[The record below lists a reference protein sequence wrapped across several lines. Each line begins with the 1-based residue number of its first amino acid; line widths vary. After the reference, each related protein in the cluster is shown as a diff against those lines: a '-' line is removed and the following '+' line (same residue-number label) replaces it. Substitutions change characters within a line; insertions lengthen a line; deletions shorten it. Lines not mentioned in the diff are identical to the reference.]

1 MNRTLGDR
9 TMPATEIDFS
19 RFTLRK
25 DLPAH
30 RQVAAYLKALI
41 ALGHL
46 TPGDTIP
53 APSALAY
60 RVKVGPAEIK
70 RAYAELSERGFL
82 VSQGSKWAVS
92 DDHVAAGNPGELGD
106 LCDRMWDLVVEA
118 RKAGMTRAE
127 IQRMFATLLDRS

>member
-1 MNRTLGDR
+1 
-9 TMPATEIDFS
+9 MPVTEIDFS

-46 TPGDTIP
+46 TPGDAIP
-53 APSALAY
+53 SPSALGY
-60 RVKVGPAEIK
+60 RLKVGASEVK

-82 VSQGSKWAVS
+82 VSQGPKWAVS
-92 DDHVAAGNPGELGD
+92 DEHVASGNPSELED

-127 IQRMFATLLDRS
+127 LQRMFTSLLDRS

>member
-1 MNRTLGDR
+1 
-9 TMPATEIDFS
+9 MPATEIDFS

-25 DLPAH
+25 DLPPH

-46 TPGDTIP
+46 VPGDTLP

-60 RVKVGPAEIK
+60 RTKVGPGEVK
-70 RAYAELSERGFL
+70 RAYAELSTRGFL
-82 VSQGSKWAVS
+82 VSQGAKWSVS
-92 DDHVAAGNPGELGD
+92 DEHLAAGDSAELEE
-106 LCDRMWDLVVEA
+106 LCDRMWELVVEA

-127 IQRMFATLLDRS
+127 LQRLFSGLLDRS

>member
-1 MNRTLGDR
+1 
-9 TMPATEIDFS
+9 MPATEIDFS

-25 DLPAH
+25 DLSAH

-46 TPGDTIP
+46 CAGDTIP

-60 RVKVGPAEIK
+60 RIKVGPAEVK

-82 VSQGSKWAVS
+82 ASRGAKWVVS
-92 DDHVAAGNPGELGD
+92 DEHLAAGDPDELED
-106 LCDRMWDLVVEA
+106 LCERMWDLIVEA
-118 RKAGMTRAE
+118 RKAGMTRGE
-127 IQRMFATLLDRS
+127 IQRMFSTLLDRP

>member
-1 MNRTLGDR
+1 
-9 TMPATEIDFS
+9 MPATEIDFS

-46 TPGDTIP
+46 SAGETIP

-60 RVKVGPAEIK
+60 RIKVGPAEVK
-70 RAYAELSERGFL
+70 QAYVELSERGFL
-82 VSQGSKWAVS
+82 VSRGAKWVVS
-92 DDHVAAGNPGELGD
+92 DEHVASGNPDELEE
-106 LCDRMWDLVVEA
+106 LCDRMWDLIVEA
-118 RKAGMTRAE
+118 RKAGMSRGE
-127 IQRMFATLLDRS
+127 IQRMFSTLLDRS

>member
-1 MNRTLGDR
+1 
-9 TMPATEIDFS
+9 MPATEIDFS

-25 DLPAH
+25 DVAAH

-46 TPGDTIP
+46 SPGDTIP

-60 RVKVGPAEIK
+60 RVKVGPAEVK
-70 RAYAELSERGFL
+70 RAYAELSQRGFL
-82 VSQGSKWAVS
+82 VSQGSKWTVS
-92 DDHVAAGNPGELGD
+92 DEHAAAGDPSELED
-106 LCDRMWDLVVEA
+106 LCDRMWDLVLEA

-127 IQRMFATLLDRS
+127 LQRMFSSLLDQS

>member
-1 MNRTLGDR
+1 
-9 TMPATEIDFS
+9 MPATEIDFS

-46 TPGDTIP
+46 SAGYTIP

-60 RVKVGPAEIK
+60 RTKVRPAEVK
-70 RAYAELSERGFL
+70 RAYVELSERGFL
-82 VSQGSKWAVS
+82 VSRGAKWIVS
-92 DDHVAAGNPGELGD
+92 DEHAASGGPGELEELG
-106 LCDRMWDLVVEA
+106 DRMWDLIVEA
-118 RKAGMTRAE
+118 RKAGMARGE
-127 IQRMFATLLDRS
+127 IQRMFSTLLNRP

>member
-1 MNRTLGDR
+1 
-9 TMPATEIDFS
+9 MPVTEIDFS

-25 DLPAH
+25 DLPPH

-46 TPGDTIP
+46 GVGDTIP

-60 RVKVGPAEIK
+60 RTKIGPGEVK
-70 RAYAELSERGFL
+70 RAYAELAERGFL
-82 VSQGSKWAVS
+82 VSRGAKWTVS
-92 DDHVAAGNPGELGD
+92 DEYMAAGDPGELEG
-106 LCDRMWDLVVEA
+106 LCDRMWDLILEA

-127 IQRMFATLLDRS
+127 VQRMFSTLLGRS